1 MNIAGE
7 SELPSQAVTIVVCSS
22 KKYAV
27 LWYPDGRLCFLLSN
41 SRHFLWSA
49 AFSWSYWEQYLLEL
63 IIWFSRRHRR
73 KVKVF
78 IAQSYLTLR
87 DPTGC
92 TLPSSFVQGIFQ
104 ARILEWEGNTEGNC
118 HSLLQGIFPTQ
129 GSNPGLLHCRQILYQ
144 LSYQGSPKVWLII
157 KSWEGNLG
165 YILSFTPVLFPSQ
178 PSTTFRISAS

>member
-1 MNIAGE
+1 MSGE
-7 SELPSQAVTIVVCSS
+7 YSRWVRTSQSSCNNCCLLIKEICSLVIS
-22 KKYAV
+22 WWKTV
-27 LWYPDGRLCFLLSN
+27 FSVN

-144 LSYQGSPKVWLII
+144 LSHKGSLFII
-157 KSWEGNLG
+157 VSTKIMMHKSTQQ
-165 YILSFTPVLFPSQ
+165 LSITWFTKIRKWVEF
-178 PSTTFRISAS
+178 